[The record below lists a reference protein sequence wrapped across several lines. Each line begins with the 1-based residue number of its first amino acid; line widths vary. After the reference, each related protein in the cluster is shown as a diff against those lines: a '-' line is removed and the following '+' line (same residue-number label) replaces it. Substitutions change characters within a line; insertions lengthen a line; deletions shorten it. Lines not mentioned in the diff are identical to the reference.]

1 QAADARNV
9 KYDGQSGFDSV
20 TFAGTNGTTLH
31 NVAAGVANTDAVNV
45 GQLNGGLASLSTSV
59 TNNIS
64 TTLGNLSTSITNQIG
79 DATKN
84 AVQYDDDAH

>member
-1 QAADARNV
+1 MAPLQTSISTAASNITNLQTSVTGINTSLSTATTNISNLQAADARNV

-45 GQLNGGLASLSTSV
+45 GQLN
-59 TNNIS
+59 
-64 TTLGNLSTSITNQIG
+64 
-79 DATKN
+79 
-84 AVQYDDDAH
+84 